1 MEEGVRSII
10 TNPGQVAEILRG
22 RRKAR
27 RIPQQQL
34 ADKLGLSQSRLSALE
49 AGTSALTVE
58 RLITLAN
65 VLGLQLV
72 LQDKADKP
80 DKPVS
85 RADW

>member
-1 MEEGVRSII
+1 MRAIV
-10 TNPGQVAEILRG
+10 TNVAQVAEILRG

-34 ADKLGLSQSRLSALE
+34 AGKLGVSQSRLSAIE
-49 AGTSALTVE
+49 AGHSALTVD
-58 RLITLAN
+58 RLIALAN

-80 DKPVS
+80 SKPE
-85 RADW
+85 ADW

>member
-72 LQDKADKP
+72 LQDKP
-80 DKPVS
+80 DKPGP